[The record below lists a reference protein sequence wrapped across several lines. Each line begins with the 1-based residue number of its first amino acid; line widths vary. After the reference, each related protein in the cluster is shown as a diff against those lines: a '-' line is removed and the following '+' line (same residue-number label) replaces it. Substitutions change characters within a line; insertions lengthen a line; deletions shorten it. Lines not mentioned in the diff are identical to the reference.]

1 MTTFNGLCCN
11 DDDAVRYSSAIGSK
25 VVAWAPH
32 QPTDGKAYGNQVW
45 EIKPSENGDRRYTIV
60 NAKTGTYLEAIGG
73 VDPHRDNET
82 GETGQGIDGVQVT
95 CSKAG
100 EDTPSYQ
107 DWHFLGD
114 PTGEFGE
121 KYAIGNVATRLLLD
135 VEGGSRTNGA
145 KIQIHCAVED
155 IGNVKELFWLIEP
168 AEYSKPSAQTSVDT
182 MPAGPEANQT
192 DA

>member
-1 MTTFNGLCCN
+1 MRKLIGKKA
-11 DDDAVRYSSAIGSK
+11 DGSK

-32 QPTDGKAYGNQVW
+32 QITDGKAYGNQIW
-45 EIKPSENGDRRYTIV
+45 EIKPSKNGDRRYTIV

-73 VDPHRDNET
+73 VDN
-82 GETGQGIDGVQVT
+82 ETGQGIDGVQVT

-107 DWHFLGD
+107 EWHFLED
-114 PTGEFGE
+114 PTGESAE
-121 KYAIGNVATRLLLD
+121 RYAIGNVATRLLLD
-135 VEGGSRTNGA
+135 VEGGSRANGT

-155 IGNVKELFWLIEP
+155 IGTITELFWLIEP
-168 AEYSKPSAQTSVDT
+168 AEYTRPGTQTTVDT
-182 MPAGPEANQT
+182 MPADPEASQK